1 VFADADVEA
10 RSGDRPQG
18 IQEVKEVEELKEVKD
33 LKFAGNTRHC
43 RPNKGIGVGRRPD
56 LPTIRDHNPVE
67 EDSFPRASCFPDFL
81 TFGKNPL
88 DLILHPLFA

>member
-1 VFADADVEA
+1 VEA
-10 RSGDRPQG
+10 RSGDGRQG
-18 IQEVKEVEELKEVKD
+18 LQEVKEVREVEELKEVKD
-33 LKFAGNTRHC
+33 LRFAGNTRYG
-43 RPNKGIGVGRRPD
+43 RPNKRIGVGRRPD

-67 EDSFPRASCFPDFL
+67 EDSFSRANCFPDFL